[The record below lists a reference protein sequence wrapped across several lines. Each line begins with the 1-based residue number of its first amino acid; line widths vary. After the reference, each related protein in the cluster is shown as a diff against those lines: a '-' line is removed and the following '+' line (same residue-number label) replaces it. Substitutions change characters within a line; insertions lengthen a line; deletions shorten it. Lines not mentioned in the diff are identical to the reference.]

1 MKNSKKIDVHHHI
14 VPKEYVEKLKQIG
27 VTESLGIS
35 FPKWTPE
42 TSLSFMKK
50 VRIKT
55 AIVSITS
62 PGVYFQDHKEFS
74 LEISRWCN
82 EYMAQL
88 KKTFPGKFGDFAS
101 IPLGFVK
108 ESIEELTYALDVLKL
123 DGVCLL
129 TNYNGKYLGDES
141 FDEFFEELNKRKAVL
156 FIHPTDPA
164 EEYDPKLQEK
174 GIPNSLIEVPFETT
188 RVAANLIYSGTTNR
202 YKSIKYILSHGGGTI
217 PYLAWRLA
225 MISYGQKNKRT
236 PVISALYD
244 FLIKGAPERGLKM
257 LKDMY
262 YDTAMTS
269 GSYALNTLYQFAGP
283 SRIVF
288 GSDFPMA
295 KVAPII
301 AKNLDK
307 HPEFSKEDHEK
318 IDAKNCLELFP
329 SLFTTPVE
337 LP

>member
-1 MKNSKKIDVHHHI
+1 MKTIKNKKIDTHHHI
-14 VPKEYVEKLKQIG
+14 VPKEYVEMLEEINI
-27 VTESLGIS
+27 TSSLGVD

-42 TSLSFMKK
+42 ISLAFMKK
-50 VRIKT
+50 VGIEK

-62 PGVYFQDHKEFS
+62 PGIYFKDHKEFS
-74 LEISRWCN
+74 LKICRWTN
-82 EYMAQL
+82 KYMAHL
-88 KKTFPGKFGDFAS
+88 KKEYPDKFGAFAS

-108 ESIEELTYALDVLKL
+108 ESIEELKYALDVLKL

-129 TNYNGKYLGDES
+129 TNYDGNYLGDDKFE
-141 FDEFFEELNKRKAVL
+141 EFFKELNNRKSVL
-156 FIHPTDPA
+156 FVHPTDPVEA
-164 EEYDPKLQEK
+164 LDPNLQER

-188 RVAANLIYSGTTNR
+188 RIAANLIYSGTSYR
-202 YKSIKYILSHGGGTI
+202 YKNIKYILSHGGGTI

-225 MISYGQKNKRT
+225 MISYGQKNKKT
-236 PVISALYD
+236 PVIKAMYD
-244 FLIKGAPERGLKM
+244 FLVKGSPEYGLKV

-269 GSYALNTLYQFAGP
+269 GSYALNTLKQFA
-283 SRIVF
+283 SSSQIVF

-307 HPEFSKEDHEK
+307 HAGFSEEDHEN
-318 IDAKNCLELFP
+318 IDYKNCLELFT
-329 SLFTTPVE
+329 SIKNS
-337 LP
+337 